1 MSWDDG
7 KHTKVK
13 RVQLTF
19 DDVIRS
25 IEVEYDGT
33 SLKSQPR
40 GPVGTTSDGFT
51 LSSDEYVTEVNGY
64 YKTTFSG
71 EVITSLTFKTNKRTY
86 GTYGNKTRNYFSV
99 PAPKDNQI
107 VGFLGSSSH
116 ALNSINAHFAPAPP
130 SGGTETKPG
139 ASGIESNE
147 GGEKSNTGGKETNTG
162 GKETNTGSEE
172 SNTGGKET
180 NTGGKDSNTGG
191 KDSTT
196 GSKESNTGGKDSNTE
211 SKESNTAGKD
221 STTGSK
227 ESNTGGKDSNTGS
240 KDSNT
245 GSKQSNTGGK
255 DSNTGG
261 EETNTGGKETN
272 TGGKEPNAGGKE
284 TNTGGKDSNTGGKN
298 SNTGGKDST
307 TGSKESNTGG
317 KDSNTGSKESNTG
330 SEEANTAGKDS
341 TTGSKESNTG
351 GKDSNTGSKESNTAG
366 KDSNTGGKDSNTG
379 SKESNTGSEEAN
391 TAGKDSTTGSKES
404 NTGGKDSNTGSK
416 ESNTAGK
423 DSNTGSKESNTGN
436 ESNTSSSP
444 QKLEAQGG
452 KEGNQWD
459 DGADHDGVMKI
470 HVAAG
475 GLGIEQIRFDYVKNG
490 QSKEGPF
497 HGVKGRGGSSTFVIN
512 HPEEYLVSVKGWYD
526 SSNIIQGIQFKSN
539 KHTSQYFGYEF
550 SGDGTQFSLQ
560 VDDKKIIGFHG
571 FADSHLN
578 SLGAYFVPISSSSS
592 SLTPPPNKVKA
603 QGGNYGETF
612 DDGAFDHVRKVYVG
626 QGDSGVAYVKF
637 DYEKDGKIE
646 TREHGQMTLL
656 ATEEFEVDLDDFIT
670 SMEVYV
676 DKVYGYKSETVVA
689 LTFKTFKGKT
699 SPRFGVETENKYE
712 VKDGNGGKLAGFHGK
727 ASDVLYALGAYFAP
741 TAN

>member
-99 PAPKDNQI
+99 TAPTDNQI

-130 SGGTETKPG
+130 SGSTGTKPG
-139 ASGIESNE
+139 ASGI
-147 GGEKSNTGGKETNTG
+147 
-162 GKETNTGSEE
+162 GS
-172 SNTGGKET
+172 
-180 NTGGKDSNTGG
+180 

-196 GSKESNTGGKDSNTE
+196 GSKESNTGG
-211 SKESNTAGKD
+211 
-221 STTGSK
+221 
-227 ESNTGGKDSNTGS
+227 
-240 KDSNT
+240 
-245 GSKQSNTGGK
+245 
-255 DSNTGG
+255 
-261 EETNTGGKETN
+261 
-272 TGGKEPNAGGKE
+272 
-284 TNTGGKDSNTGGKN
+284 
-298 SNTGGKDST
+298 
-307 TGSKESNTGG
+307 
-317 KDSNTGSKESNTG
+317 
-330 SEEANTAGKDS
+330 
-341 TTGSKESNTG
+341 
-351 GKDSNTGSKESNTAG
+351 
-366 KDSNTGGKDSNTG
+366 
-379 SKESNTGSEEAN
+379 
-391 TAGKDSTTGSKES
+391 
-404 NTGGKDSNTGSK
+404 
-416 ESNTAGK
+416 
-423 DSNTGSKESNTGN
+423 KESNTGN

-444 QKLEAQGG
+444 QKLEAQEG

-475 GLGIEQIRFDYVKNG
+475 GLGIDQIRFDYVKNG

-497 HGVKGRGGSSTFVIN
+497 HGVKRRSGSSTFVIN
-512 HPEEYLVSVKGWYD
+512 HPEEYLVSVEGWYD

-550 SGDGTQFSLQ
+550 SGDGKQFSLH
-560 VDDKKIIGFHG
+560 VNDKKIIGFHG
-571 FADSHLN
+571 FADSHLT

-646 TREHGQMTLL
+646 TREHGKMTLL

-676 DKVYGYKSETVVA
+676 DKVYGYKSEIVVA

-712 VKDGNGGKLAGFHGK
+712 VKDGKGGKLAGFHGK
-727 ASDVLYALGAYFAP
+727 ASDVLYALGAYFTP
-741 TAN
+741 TAI

>member
-99 PAPKDNQI
+99 TAPKDNQI

-116 ALNSINAHFAPAPP
+116 ALNSINAHFAPVHP
-130 SGGTETKPG
+130 SGSTGTKPG
-139 ASGIESNE
+139 ASGIGSNE
-147 GGEKSNTGGKETNTG
+147 GGEKSNTGGQETITGGKETNTG
-162 GKETNTGSEE
+162 GKETNTGAQETNTGSEETNTGAQETNTGSEESNTGGKETNTGGKESNTGGKDSNTGGKE

-191 KDSTT
+191 KDSNTGGKDSTT
-196 GSKESNTGGKDSNTE
+196 GSEESNTGGKDSNTG

-240 KDSNT
+240 K
-245 GSKQSNTGGK
+245 
-255 DSNTGG
+255 
-261 EETNTGGKETN
+261 ETNTGGKE
-272 TGGKEPNAGGKE
+272 
-284 TNTGGKDSNTGGKN
+284 
-298 SNTGGKDST
+298 
-307 TGSKESNTGG
+307 
-317 KDSNTGSKESNTG
+317 SNTGS
-330 SEEANTAGKDS
+330 
-341 TTGSKESNTG
+341 
-351 GKDSNTGSKESNTAG
+351 
-366 KDSNTGGKDSNTG
+366 
-379 SKESNTGSEEAN
+379 
-391 TAGKDSTTGSKES
+391 
-404 NTGGKDSNTGSK
+404 
-416 ESNTAGK
+416 
-423 DSNTGSKESNTGN
+423 

-475 GLGIEQIRFDYVKNG
+475 GLGIEQISFDYVKNG

-497 HGVKGRGGSSTFVIN
+497 HGVKGRSGSSTFVIN
-512 HPEEYLVSVKGWYD
+512 HPEEYLVSVEGWYD
-526 SSNIIQGIQFKSN
+526 SSNIIQGIQFQSN
-539 KHTSQYFGYEF
+539 KHTSQYFGYVY
-550 SGDGTQFSLQ
+550 SGDGKQFSLQ
-560 VDDKKIIGFHG
+560 VNDKKIIGFHG

-656 ATEEFEVDLDDFIT
+656 ATEEFEVDLGDYIT

-676 DKVYGYKSETVVA
+676 DKVYGYKSEIVVA

-712 VKDGNGGKLAGFHGK
+712 VKDGKGGKLAGFHGK
-727 ASDVLYALGAYFAP
+727 ASDVLYALGAYFTP